1 MSRTNENKLKMKDI
15 ATIGIFSALL
25 FVVTMVAGALMGISM
40 VLNMY
45 SVAVVA
51 VLSAPLYMLIMAKV
65 HKKGAVLLTFAIVG
79 ILWGLFGG
87 IFVLIW
93 MLGFGVVGEV
103 LASKSKYQNYK
114 MLTVSFGLYSVG
126 YYLGAI
132 APLYYYPAFWYGFDR
147 PKETV
152 DTAYFE
158 ENGGYDF
165 ARDFFEEAY
174 RMAVKEAG
182 DERYVLSAVLHAD
195 ERNRGLSEA
204 LGYDVFHYHLH
215 VVYIPV
221 VEKEILWSKR
231 CKDEAL
237 RGMVREIIH

>member
-51 VLSAPLYMLIMAKV
+51 VLSAPLYMLIMAKA

-132 APLYYYPAFWYGFDR
+132 TPLYYCPAFWYGFDR

-152 DTAYFE
+152 DAMIAAAHSTA
-158 ENGGYDF
+158 
-165 ARDFFEEAY
+165 
-174 RMAVKEAG
+174 
-182 DERYVLSAVLHAD
+182 
-195 ERNRGLSEA
+195 GLA
-204 LGYDVFHYHLH
+204 A
-215 VVYIPV
+215 IPV
-221 VEKEILWSKR
+221 TLIAIVIGAVIAKRMLKKHFEKAGVI
-231 CKDEAL
+231 
-237 RGMVREIIH
+237 

>member
-1 MSRTNENKLKMKDI
+1 MDGIIENIDI
-15 ATIGIFSALL
+15 ADGILL
-25 FVVTMVAGALMGISM
+25 TTSEFVSQEDIEMTTTHDDLSLFQISFCIDGNMEWSYINNEVVHQFQIAAQQSQVRYGTFKECRSKISGNRKFKGI
-40 VLNMY
+40 
-45 SVAVVA
+45 
-51 VLSAPLYMLIMAKV
+51 
-65 HKKGAVLLTFAIVG
+65 KKGAVLLTFAIVG

-152 DTAYFE
+152 DAMIAAAHSTA
-158 ENGGYDF
+158 
-165 ARDFFEEAY
+165 
-174 RMAVKEAG
+174 
-182 DERYVLSAVLHAD
+182 
-195 ERNRGLSEA
+195 GLA
-204 LGYDVFHYHLH
+204 A
-215 VVYIPV
+215 IPV
-221 VEKEILWSKR
+221 TLIAIVIGAVIAKRMLKKHFEKAGVI
-231 CKDEAL
+231 
-237 RGMVREIIH
+237 

>member
-132 APLYYYPAFWYGFDR
+132 APLYYYPALWYGFDR

-152 DTAYFE
+152 DAMIAAAHSTA
-158 ENGGYDF
+158 
-165 ARDFFEEAY
+165 
-174 RMAVKEAG
+174 
-182 DERYVLSAVLHAD
+182 
-195 ERNRGLSEA
+195 GLA
-204 LGYDVFHYHLH
+204 A
-215 VVYIPV
+215 IPV
-221 VEKEILWSKR
+221 TLIAIVIGAVIAKRMLKKHFEKAGVI
-231 CKDEAL
+231 
-237 RGMVREIIH
+237 

>member
-1 MSRTNENKLKMKDI
+1 
-15 ATIGIFSALL
+15 
-25 FVVTMVAGALMGISM
+25 MGISM

-93 MLGFGVVGEV
+93 MLGFGVVGEA

-114 MLTVSFGLYSVG
+114 MLTGSFGLYSVG

-132 APLYYYPAFWYGFDR
+132 APLYYYPVFWYGFDR

-152 DTAYFE
+152 DAMIAAAHSTA
-158 ENGGYDF
+158 
-165 ARDFFEEAY
+165 
-174 RMAVKEAG
+174 
-182 DERYVLSAVLHAD
+182 
-195 ERNRGLSEA
+195 GLA
-204 LGYDVFHYHLH
+204 A
-215 VVYIPV
+215 IPV
-221 VEKEILWSKR
+221 TLIAIVIGAVIAKRMLKKHFEKAGVI
-231 CKDEAL
+231 
-237 RGMVREIIH
+237 

>member
-103 LASKSKYQNYK
+103 PGQQIKVSELQN
-114 MLTVSFGLYSVG
+114 
-126 YYLGAI
+126 
-132 APLYYYPAFWYGFDR
+132 
-147 PKETV
+147 
-152 DTAYFE
+152 
-158 ENGGYDF
+158 
-165 ARDFFEEAY
+165 AY
-174 RMAVKEAG
+174 RFFWIVFSWILF
-182 DERYVLSAVLHAD
+182 RCHRTPLLLS
-195 ERNRGLSEA
+195 R
-204 LGYDVFHYHLH
+204 
-215 VVYIPV
+215 
-221 VEKEILWSKR
+221 ILVW
-231 CKDEAL
+231 
-237 RGMVREIIH
+237 I

>member
-132 APLYYYPAFWYGFDR
+132 APLYYYLAFWYGFDR

-152 DTAYFE
+152 DAMIAAAHSTA
-158 ENGGYDF
+158 
-165 ARDFFEEAY
+165 
-174 RMAVKEAG
+174 
-182 DERYVLSAVLHAD
+182 
-195 ERNRGLSEA
+195 GLA
-204 LGYDVFHYHLH
+204 A
-215 VVYIPV
+215 IPV
-221 VEKEILWSKR
+221 TLIAIVIGAVIAKRMLKKHFEKAGVI
-231 CKDEAL
+231 
-237 RGMVREIIH
+237 

>member
-1 MSRTNENKLKMKDI
+1 
-15 ATIGIFSALL
+15 
-25 FVVTMVAGALMGISM
+25 MGISM

-93 MLGFGVVGEV
+93 MLGIGVVGEV

-152 DTAYFE
+152 DAMIAAAHSTA
-158 ENGGYDF
+158 
-165 ARDFFEEAY
+165 
-174 RMAVKEAG
+174 
-182 DERYVLSAVLHAD
+182 
-195 ERNRGLSEA
+195 GLA
-204 LGYDVFHYHLH
+204 A
-215 VVYIPV
+215 IPV
-221 VEKEILWSKR
+221 TLIAIVIGAVIAKRMLKKHFEKAGVPQSR
-231 CKDEAL
+231 SSRTAVQQAL
-237 RGMVREIIH
+237 RNLDFTTKSNGKRQKREVSGVFLHNCDLNDFGRFGKIWLNQTHVNPFYRG

>member
-132 APLYYYPAFWYGFDR
+132 APLYYSPAFWYGFDR

-152 DTAYFE
+152 DAMIAAAHSTA
-158 ENGGYDF
+158 
-165 ARDFFEEAY
+165 
-174 RMAVKEAG
+174 
-182 DERYVLSAVLHAD
+182 
-195 ERNRGLSEA
+195 GLA
-204 LGYDVFHYHLH
+204 A
-215 VVYIPV
+215 IPV
-221 VEKEILWSKR
+221 TLIAIVIGAVIAKRMLKKHFEKAGVI
-231 CKDEAL
+231 
-237 RGMVREIIH
+237 

>member
-132 APLYYYPAFWYGFDR
+132 APLYYYTAFWYGFDR

-152 DTAYFE
+152 DAMIAAAHSTA
-158 ENGGYDF
+158 
-165 ARDFFEEAY
+165 
-174 RMAVKEAG
+174 
-182 DERYVLSAVLHAD
+182 
-195 ERNRGLSEA
+195 GLA
-204 LGYDVFHYHLH
+204 A
-215 VVYIPV
+215 IPV
-221 VEKEILWSKR
+221 TLIAIVIGAVIAKRMLKKHFEKAGVI
-231 CKDEAL
+231 
-237 RGMVREIIH
+237 

>member
-132 APLYYYPAFWYGFDR
+132 VPLYYYPAFWYGFDR

-152 DTAYFE
+152 DAMIAAAHSTA
-158 ENGGYDF
+158 
-165 ARDFFEEAY
+165 
-174 RMAVKEAG
+174 
-182 DERYVLSAVLHAD
+182 
-195 ERNRGLSEA
+195 GLA
-204 LGYDVFHYHLH
+204 A
-215 VVYIPV
+215 IPV
-221 VEKEILWSKR
+221 TLIAIVIGAVIAKRMLKKHFEKAGVI
-231 CKDEAL
+231 
-237 RGMVREIIH
+237 

>member
-65 HKKGAVLLTFAIVG
+65 HKKGAALLTFAI
-79 ILWGLFGG
+79 GG

-132 APLYYYPAFWYGFDR
+132 APLYYYPVFWYGFDR

-152 DTAYFE
+152 DAMIAAAHSTA
-158 ENGGYDF
+158 
-165 ARDFFEEAY
+165 
-174 RMAVKEAG
+174 
-182 DERYVLSAVLHAD
+182 
-195 ERNRGLSEA
+195 GLA
-204 LGYDVFHYHLH
+204 A
-215 VVYIPV
+215 IPV
-221 VEKEILWSKR
+221 TLIAIVIGAVIAKRMLKKHFEKAGVI
-231 CKDEAL
+231 
-237 RGMVREIIH
+237 

>member
-79 ILWGLFGG
+79 ILWGLFG
-87 IFVLIW
+87 
-93 MLGFGVVGEV
+93 VVGEV

-132 APLYYYPAFWYGFDR
+132 APLYYYPVFWYGFDR

-152 DTAYFE
+152 DAMIAAAHSTA
-158 ENGGYDF
+158 
-165 ARDFFEEAY
+165 
-174 RMAVKEAG
+174 
-182 DERYVLSAVLHAD
+182 
-195 ERNRGLSEA
+195 GLA
-204 LGYDVFHYHLH
+204 A
-215 VVYIPV
+215 IPV
-221 VEKEILWSKR
+221 TLIAIVIGAVIAKRMLKKHFEKAGVI
-231 CKDEAL
+231 
-237 RGMVREIIH
+237 

>member
-1 MSRTNENKLKMKDI
+1 
-15 ATIGIFSALL
+15 
-25 FVVTMVAGALMGISM
+25 MGISM

-93 MLGFGVVGEV
+93 MLAFGVVGEV

-152 DTAYFE
+152 DAMIAAAHSTA
-158 ENGGYDF
+158 
-165 ARDFFEEAY
+165 
-174 RMAVKEAG
+174 
-182 DERYVLSAVLHAD
+182 
-195 ERNRGLSEA
+195 GLA
-204 LGYDVFHYHLH
+204 A
-215 VVYIPV
+215 IPV
-221 VEKEILWSKR
+221 TLIAIVIGAVIAKRMLKKHFEKAGVI
-231 CKDEAL
+231 
-237 RGMVREIIH
+237 

>member
-132 APLYYYPAFWYGFDR
+132 APLYYYPVFWYGFDR

-165 ARDFFEEAY
+165 ARDFFEEALGDSIQDSHLMDDLH
-174 RMAVKEAG
+174 RGAV
-182 DERYVLSAVLHAD
+182 VLLEYLYNAF
-195 ERNRGLSEA
+195 A
-204 LGYDVFHYHLH
+204 LGQGGLG
-215 VVYIPV
+215 IGIQIGA
-221 VEKEILWSKR
+221 ELGK
-231 CKDEAL
+231 AL
-237 RGMVREIIH
+237 QLTVLAVNQLKGTGN

>member
-114 MLTVSFGLYSVG
+114 MLTVSFGLYSV
-126 YYLGAI
+126 
-132 APLYYYPAFWYGFDR
+132 FWYGFDR

-152 DTAYFE
+152 DAMIAAAHSTA
-158 ENGGYDF
+158 
-165 ARDFFEEAY
+165 
-174 RMAVKEAG
+174 
-182 DERYVLSAVLHAD
+182 
-195 ERNRGLSEA
+195 GLA
-204 LGYDVFHYHLH
+204 A
-215 VVYIPV
+215 IPV
-221 VEKEILWSKR
+221 TLIAIVIGAVIAKRMLKKHFEKAGVI
-231 CKDEAL
+231 
-237 RGMVREIIH
+237 

>member
-93 MLGFGVVGEV
+93 MLGFGVCSGWFMWNGNGI
-103 LASKSKYQNYK
+103 SSNQNAY
-114 MLTVSFGLYSVG
+114 
-126 YYLGAI
+126 A
-132 APLYYYPAFWYGFDR
+132 AFISWHIDYGCSLFD
-147 PKETV
+147 
-152 DTAYFE
+152 
-158 ENGGYDF
+158 
-165 ARDFFEEAY
+165 
-174 RMAVKEAG
+174 
-182 DERYVLSAVLHAD
+182 
-195 ERNRGLSEA
+195 
-204 LGYDVFHYHLH
+204 
-215 VVYIPV
+215 
-221 VEKEILWSKR
+221 
-231 CKDEAL
+231 
-237 RGMVREIIH
+237 

>member
-132 APLYYYPAFWYGFDR
+132 APLYYYPALWYGFDR

-152 DTAYFE
+152 DAMIAAAHSTA
-158 ENGGYDF
+158 
-165 ARDFFEEAY
+165 
-174 RMAVKEAG
+174 
-182 DERYVLSAVLHAD
+182 
-195 ERNRGLSEA
+195 GLA
-204 LGYDVFHYHLH
+204 A
-215 VVYIPV
+215 IPV
-221 VEKEILWSKR
+221 TLIAIVIGAEIAKRMLKKHFEKAGVI
-231 CKDEAL
+231 
-237 RGMVREIIH
+237 

>member
-79 ILWGLFGG
+79 IIWGLFGG

-132 APLYYYPAFWYGFDR
+132 APLYYYPAFRYGFDR

-152 DTAYFE
+152 DAMIAAAHSTA
-158 ENGGYDF
+158 
-165 ARDFFEEAY
+165 
-174 RMAVKEAG
+174 
-182 DERYVLSAVLHAD
+182 
-195 ERNRGLSEA
+195 GLA
-204 LGYDVFHYHLH
+204 A
-215 VVYIPV
+215 IPV
-221 VEKEILWSKR
+221 TLIAIVIGAVIAKRMLKKHFEKAGVI
-231 CKDEAL
+231 
-237 RGMVREIIH
+237 

>member
-51 VLSAPLYMLIMAKV
+51 VLSAPLY
-65 HKKGAVLLTFAIVG
+65 KKGAVLLTFAIVG

-152 DTAYFE
+152 DAMIAAAHSTT
-158 ENGGYDF
+158 
-165 ARDFFEEAY
+165 
-174 RMAVKEAG
+174 
-182 DERYVLSAVLHAD
+182 
-195 ERNRGLSEA
+195 GLA
-204 LGYDVFHYHLH
+204 A
-215 VVYIPV
+215 IPV
-221 VEKEILWSKR
+221 TLIAIVIGAVIAKRMLKKHFEKAGVI
-231 CKDEAL
+231 
-237 RGMVREIIH
+237 